1 MSKQLSLGESNL
13 QLVEA
18 FNEAVFVDDELDRL
32 DEMVAPDIVQY
43 ESGEIRYEGIDS
55 MQQYFEEMHD
65 PYSDIEM
72 EVLEMVGD
80 DERVM
85 YNFRMNGTGADEI
98 EIGDETIDIAGK
110 KLSWDGFVSLE
121 IDDGK
126 IVKATLLSDEAGF
139 LRQLGVLPS
148 HAA

>member
-1 MSKQLSLGESNL
+1 M
-13 QLVEA
+13 EA

-32 DEMVAPDIVQY
+32 EEMVAPDIVQY

-55 MQQYFEEMHD
+55 MQEYFEEMHD
-65 PYSDIEM
+65 MYSDIEI

-80 DERVM
+80 DEHVM

-110 KLSWDGFVSLE
+110 KLSWDGFASLE

-126 IVKATLLSDEAGF
+126 IVKAILLSDEAGF